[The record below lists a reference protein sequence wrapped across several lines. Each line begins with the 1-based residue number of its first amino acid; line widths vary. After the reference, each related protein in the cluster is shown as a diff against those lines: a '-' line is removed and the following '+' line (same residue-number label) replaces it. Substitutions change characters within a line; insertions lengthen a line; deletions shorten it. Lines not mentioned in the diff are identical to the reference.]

1 MHPKD
6 GDKVQK
12 VGESNTE
19 SKITITMAMG
29 IRVLIMLFACG
40 ATLSGCDNDRER
52 TIFLTI
58 ASVRPADRQELYY
71 SSGETSWKPLYI
83 CKRGSEEWEIWSAWN
98 PIHGFDERYE
108 EGYEYRIEVAH
119 RTVAY
124 DNNVADA
131 NPDTYRLVRIVS
143 KIKKT
148 SEGIPAQNGRRPS
161 GAGRGLVRTEE
172 TAPADVLSKNAQRR
186 ETDRA
191 ENSRCEVFRPIG
203 IRV

>member
-98 PIHGFDERYE
+98 PIHGYDERYE

-148 SEGIPAQNGRRPS
+148 SEGIPAHFLP
-161 GAGRGLVRTEE
+161 EE
-172 TAPADVLSKNAQRR
+172 
-186 ETDRA
+186 
-191 ENSRCEVFRPIG
+191 
-203 IRV
+203 

>member
-119 RTVAY
+119 RTIAY
-124 DNNVADA
+124 DNNCLL
-131 NPDTYRLVRIVS
+131 Y
-143 KIKKT
+143 T
-148 SEGIPAQNGRRPS
+148 SPS
-161 GAGRGLVRTEE
+161 PR
-172 TAPADVLSKNAQRR
+172 D
-186 ETDRA
+186 
-191 ENSRCEVFRPIG
+191 
-203 IRV
+203 